1 MDFFLGVQLHFT
13 INLKKLYFFIAI
25 KPGLRICRRF
35 QLPRRPRRGKLNTY
49 RAANALCPTQMNG
62 GATMKRLSTSFPVG
76 DAPLDEYPRPQM
88 VRAQWQNLNG
98 LWQYA
103 VTESPEQPAVWQ
115 GGIRVPFAPE
125 SALSGVEKPVLP
137 GQTLWY
143 FRTFSINGYDAAKR
157 TLLHFGAVDYACTVF
172 VNGREAGGHT
182 GGYCPFTLDI
192 TSFVRAA
199 ENELTVAVT
208 DDTDKGDAP
217 RGKQVLH
224 PKGIWYTAVTGI
236 WQTVWLEQVDS
247 AHFTSV
253 HFIPSL
259 DSVEVFVQASESG
272 SVCMEVLE
280 EDSCITAHTFTAGG
294 SQTVSFEAP
303 RLWTPEQPFLY
314 RVRLSLLRAGRET
327 DRVES
332 YFGLRTFAVQPD
344 ENGTPYFLLN
354 GRPYFQKGLLDQGY
368 WPDGLYTAPSDE
380 ALRRDIEQAKAL
392 GFNMLRKHIK
402 VEPARWYYHCDTMG
416 MLVWQDMPSGAAYP
430 GDLLAVALP
439 NIGVQVSDKKHKRFK
454 RENTAARLQFTKEL
468 KEMVEALTDAVCI
481 CTWVPFN
488 EGWGQF
494 DAAAATALLW
504 TLDPTR
510 PVDHA
515 SGWHDQGAGDYKSIH
530 KYIFKVRPPHPDGR
544 AFALTE
550 YGGYSQ
556 VLDGHVWDKENSFG
570 YRMYPDKAALTA
582 AYRKLHEEQI
592 LPLLKKGLCVSIY
605 TQLTDVELEV
615 NGLFTYDRAVC
626 KLDEAV
632 VKEINQKLVL

>member
-1 MDFFLGVQLHFT
+1 
-13 INLKKLYFFIAI
+13 
-25 KPGLRICRRF
+25 
-35 QLPRRPRRGKLNTY
+35 
-49 RAANALCPTQMNG
+49 
-62 GATMKRLSTSFPVG
+62 MKRLSTSFPVG
-76 DAPLDEYPRPQM
+76 DTPLDEYPRPQM

-259 DSVEVFVQASESG
+259 DSVEVFVQTSESG

-430 GDLLAVALP
+430 GDLLAVDLP

>member
-1 MDFFLGVQLHFT
+1 
-13 INLKKLYFFIAI
+13 
-25 KPGLRICRRF
+25 
-35 QLPRRPRRGKLNTY
+35 
-49 RAANALCPTQMNG
+49 
-62 GATMKRLSTSFPVG
+62 MKRLSTSFPVG
-76 DAPLDEYPRPQM
+76 DTPLDEYPRPQM

-259 DSVEVFVQASESG
+259 DSVEVFVQTSESG

-494 DAAAATALLW
+494 DSQTAVQVIRSVDK
-504 TLDPTR
+504 TRTIDP
-510 PVDHA
+510 A
-515 SGWHDQGAGDYKSIH
+515 SGWHDQGFGDVRSLHVYFQKYK
-530 KYIFKVRPPHPDGR
+530 FQPDKLGR
-544 AFALTE
+544 ATLLSEF
-550 YGGYSQ
+550 GGYIHR
-556 VLDGHVWDKENSFG
+556 VEGHAVGGKSVG
-570 YRMYPDKAALTA
+570 YKTCDAPLSLEYALQA
-582 AYRKLHEEQI
+582 LYDEQI
-592 LPLLKKGLCVSIY
+592 RPAIAQGLSAAVY
-605 TQLTDVELEV
+605 TQLSDVEHEL
-615 NGLFTYDRAVC
+615 NGLVTYDRSIV
-626 KLDEAV
+626 KLPVQTLRKIFYIENA
-632 VKEINQKLVL
+632 